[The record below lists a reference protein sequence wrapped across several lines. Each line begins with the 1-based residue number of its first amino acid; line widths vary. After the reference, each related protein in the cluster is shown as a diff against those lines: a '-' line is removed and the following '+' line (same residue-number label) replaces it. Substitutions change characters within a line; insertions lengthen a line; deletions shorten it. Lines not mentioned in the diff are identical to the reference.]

1 MLSRSLR
8 SKGRKLLSPSQ
19 RHKSIRHRPE
29 RRLGTRRL
37 RKLPLSLLAAVIF
50 ALSLSLQLALF
61 TWEPAQPSLP
71 VSQLTALNKLVQ
83 QINQLLG
90 QDEPTKQLAIQD
102 LLDQEVQGAV
112 QLLYLDRQVKQSQVS
127 LPDLPPHQ
135 VFQPLDDSQIL
146 LTLPVG
152 LDKVRGLLVVRQKV
166 PPLPPP
172 DWLAAML
179 LSGAIAVASIAL
191 VLWLKT
197 SNTMGQIDL
206 LCRQFLRYRR
216 ENETQEMEFPTTSRR
231 PNELELRVAVLQDLW
246 MKFQNVQMELTENV
260 EALEQSKQQLENTIE
275 DLRKAKQ
282 QEQRLIELG
291 YAVAEFGHDIGNAN
305 GSIMSY
311 SSLVLQ
317 QLDKPTLE
325 PMEVARALV
334 HIRKIELAS
343 KNVAGLTEDI
353 LEFAR
358 GKMQLN
364 KTQHQVEDFI
374 TQLEVYLGFAEDM
387 DIQYK
392 YPKNIHARLEFDGRK
407 ISRVLINLVKNAWE
421 KLREQ
426 EGGSITVML
435 HQERRNLLIRVRDN
449 GAPIPTQVLP
459 VIFHSFQ
466 TEGKEKGTGL
476 GLAISKKMVEAHGG
490 EIRAENLEAGGVQF
504 EIWLPDAY
512 QTTST
517 NSPAGSDETLPQA
530 ANY

>member
-19 RHKSIRHRPE
+19 RHKPIRHRPE

-50 ALSLSLQLALF
+50 ALSLSLQLAFF

-166 PPLPPP
+166 PPPPPP

-246 MKFQNVQMELTENV
+246 MKFQNVQVELTENV
-260 EALEQSKQQLENTIE
+260 EALEQSKQQLENTI
-275 DLRKAKQ
+275 
-282 QEQRLIELG
+282 
-291 YAVAEFGHDIGNAN
+291 
-305 GSIMSY
+305 
-311 SSLVLQ
+311 
-317 QLDKPTLE
+317 
-325 PMEVARALV
+325 
-334 HIRKIELAS
+334 
-343 KNVAGLTEDI
+343 
-353 LEFAR
+353 
-358 GKMQLN
+358 
-364 KTQHQVEDFI
+364 
-374 TQLEVYLGFAEDM
+374 
-387 DIQYK
+387 
-392 YPKNIHARLEFDGRK
+392 
-407 ISRVLINLVKNAWE
+407 
-421 KLREQ
+421 
-426 EGGSITVML
+426 
-435 HQERRNLLIRVRDN
+435 
-449 GAPIPTQVLP
+449 
-459 VIFHSFQ
+459 
-466 TEGKEKGTGL
+466 
-476 GLAISKKMVEAHGG
+476 
-490 EIRAENLEAGGVQF
+490 
-504 EIWLPDAY
+504 
-512 QTTST
+512 
-517 NSPAGSDETLPQA
+517 
-530 ANY
+530 

>member
-50 ALSLSLQLALF
+50 ALSLSLQLAFF

-166 PPLPPP
+166 PPPPPP

-246 MKFQNVQMELTENV
+246 MKFQNVQVELTENV
-260 EALEQSKQQLENTIE
+260 EALEQSKQQLENTI
-275 DLRKAKQ
+275 
-282 QEQRLIELG
+282 
-291 YAVAEFGHDIGNAN
+291 
-305 GSIMSY
+305 
-311 SSLVLQ
+311 
-317 QLDKPTLE
+317 
-325 PMEVARALV
+325 
-334 HIRKIELAS
+334 
-343 KNVAGLTEDI
+343 
-353 LEFAR
+353 
-358 GKMQLN
+358 
-364 KTQHQVEDFI
+364 
-374 TQLEVYLGFAEDM
+374 
-387 DIQYK
+387 
-392 YPKNIHARLEFDGRK
+392 
-407 ISRVLINLVKNAWE
+407 
-421 KLREQ
+421 
-426 EGGSITVML
+426 
-435 HQERRNLLIRVRDN
+435 
-449 GAPIPTQVLP
+449 
-459 VIFHSFQ
+459 
-466 TEGKEKGTGL
+466 
-476 GLAISKKMVEAHGG
+476 
-490 EIRAENLEAGGVQF
+490 
-504 EIWLPDAY
+504 
-512 QTTST
+512 
-517 NSPAGSDETLPQA
+517 
-530 ANY
+530 